1 MNLIKY
7 QPRFRDNRLGNFIDD
22 FFNKSISEVIGSD
35 FTINAPALNVVQ
47 NEDITLLELAAPG
60 LEKSD
65 FKILIEDDRLTVSV
79 AKKQEEVVTK
89 GKYTR
94 REFDYQSF
102 SRSFLLPDTIDQ
114 ENIQATYELGVLRL
128 ELHNLSEED
137 IAAKNK
143 KIVVS

>member
-1 MNLIKY
+1 MNLVKY
-7 QPRFRDNRLGNFIDD
+7 QPRFRDNRIGNFIDD

-35 FTINAPALNVVQ
+35 FTINAPALNVLQ
-47 NEDITLLELAAPG
+47 KNDFTLLELAAPG

-65 FKILIEDDRLTVSV
+65 FKILIEDDRLNVSV
-79 AKKQEEVVTK
+79 AKKQEEVVSK

-94 REFDYQSF
+94 REFDYKSF
-102 SRSFLLPDTIDQ
+102 NRSFLLPDTIDQ

-143 KIVVS
+143 KIEIS